1 MKTMFWMVSLLILGW
16 GILGTGCW
24 HRSSTPNQRAERTS
38 TLYTCSMHP
47 QIRREQPGKCPICGM
62 PLLPISADPAQA
74 QPRNP
79 RDTANAESVPAMN
92 KGDAM
97 PMIVLDA
104 RQEMLAGVH
113 TTIARAGS
121 LSHTFWLTGTTIFD
135 PQRVETLSAWFSGWI
150 TRLLVN
156 NPGQYVHS
164 GQALYEIY
172 SPDLLADEQTY
183 LTVYRQWQR
192 GMITDSSLLMSLRQ
206 RLLRWGLSPRQ
217 IEDLPSH
224 VSTGKLTVYSRGAG
238 YLTRKYV
245 QEGDHVSEG
254 QPVMQLNRTA
264 ILWVQ
269 AQLDPEQIDWLSHL
283 KSLHIQLP
291 AHPGHVFDGRIA
303 FSNPVVQ
310 PGSQVYLVQ
319 IAFSAGSVPVQPGE
333 MAEVEL
339 ETDQPIAGALRIPAT
354 AVVYASGQP
363 VVWVETKPHTY
374 MMRHVRLGAV
384 NTREAIVVSG
394 LKPGERV
401 VDQGSY
407 LLHSQYSLTYG
418 AGVNMSGMQM
428 SDMKMEGKGSSM

>member
-1 MKTMFWMVSLLILGW
+1 MKTIRWMVTFFSLGW

-24 HRSSTPNQRAERTS
+24 HHPSTPTQQAEHAS
-38 TLYTCSMHP
+38 TLYTCPMHP

-62 PLLPISADPAQA
+62 TLVPVSTHGASA
-74 QPRNP
+74 QPGHHHHRA
-79 RDTANAESVPAMN
+79 DTDTMQ
-92 KGDAM
+92 
-97 PMIVLDA
+97 MIVLDA
-104 RQEMLAGVH
+104 HQEMLAGVH
-113 TTIARAGS
+113 TTMARTGS

-150 TRLLVN
+150 TRLFVN
-156 NPGQYVHS
+156 NPGQYVRP

-183 LTVYRQWQR
+183 LTVYRQWHQ
-192 GMITDSSLLMSLRQ
+192 GMITDSSLLVSLRQ

-224 VSTGKLTVYSRGAG
+224 ASTGKLTVYSRGSG

-245 QEGDHVSEG
+245 QDGDHVNEG

-264 ILWVQ
+264 TLWVQ
-269 AQLDPEQIDWLSHL
+269 AQLDPALVDLLDHV
-283 KSLHIQLP
+283 KRLHIRLP
-291 AHPGHVFDGRIA
+291 AHPGHLFSGHIV

-310 PGSQVYLVQ
+310 AGAQVYLLQ
-319 IAFSAGSVPVQPGE
+319 IEFTTMPAQVQPGE

-339 ETDQPIAGALRIPAT
+339 ETDRPVAGALRIPAT

-363 VVWVETKPHTY
+363 VVWMQTKPHTY
-374 MMRHVRLGAV
+374 MMRRVRLGMVDA
-384 NTREAIVVSG
+384 REAVIVGG
-394 LKPGERV
+394 LQPGDRV

-407 LLHSQYSLTYG
+407 LLHSQYILTYG

-428 SDMKMEGKGSSM
+428 SDMKMGGKNH